1 MRFSIL
7 KDKVI
12 KSARKNGLL
21 LLMTLPV
28 IIYFVIFRYGPMYG
42 MVIAFQKYSITKG
55 ILGSQW
61 VGLYYFKQFFNSIYF
76 GRLIRNTL
84 LLSVYSIIFGFPFP
98 IMFAFML
105 NEINNR
111 FVKKTFQT
119 ISYLPYFISTVVV
132 VSIMKMLLSLRGG
145 AVNEILISFGRE
157 PINFFMSSNWF
168 RPLYI
173 ISGIW
178 QKYGWESIIYLA
190 ALSGIDPALYE
201 AAQIDGSNKM
211 QNIFY
216 ITLPSIAPTVI
227 ILLILRL
234 GQVMNM
240 GFEKI
245 LLMYSPSIYSTAD
258 VIQTFT
264 YRRGVLDA
272 DYSFGAAVGVFN
284 AVLNLIILLSVN
296 KISKRISEVSLW

>member
-1 MRFSIL
+1 MRNTVLLSLYSIL
-7 KDKVI
+7 
-12 KSARKNGLL
+12 
-21 LLMTLPV
+21 
-28 IIYFVIFRYGPMYG
+28 
-42 MVIAFQKYSITKG
+42 
-55 ILGSQW
+55 
-61 VGLYYFKQFFNSIYF
+61 
-76 GRLIRNTL
+76 
-84 LLSVYSIIFGFPFP
+84 FGFPFP
-98 IMFAFML
+98 ILFAFML

-111 FVKKTFQT
+111 FLKKTFQT

-145 AVNEILISFGRE
+145 AINEIIIYFGKE
-157 PINFFMSSNWF
+157 PINFFMSSAWF

-190 ALSGIDPALYE
+190 ALSGIDPAIYE
-201 AAQIDGSNKM
+201 AAQIDGSSKM
-211 QNIFY
+211 QNIIY
-216 ITLPSIAPTVI
+216 ITLPSIAPTII

-245 LLMYSPSIYSTAD
+245 ILMYSPSIYSVSD

-284 AVLNLIILLSVN
+284 AVLNLVILLSVN
-296 KISKRISEVSLW
+296 KISKKISEVSLW